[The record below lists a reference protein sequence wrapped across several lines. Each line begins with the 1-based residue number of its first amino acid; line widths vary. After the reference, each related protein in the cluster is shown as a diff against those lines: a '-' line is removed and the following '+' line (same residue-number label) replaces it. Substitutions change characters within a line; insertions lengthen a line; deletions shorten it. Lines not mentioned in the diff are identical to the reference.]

1 MGSTLSKTIGT
12 ETIDKQTETVGG
24 FHIVEVINKKSE
36 KDEDYFCGVENY
48 YLYNYFYSNFPFN
61 QIHGATA
68 TYGLV
73 SLVVGTILV
82 YVVWRSCRRRM
93 MKERSRNLTA
103 AFQLTQSPTTRVPI
117 FGRDQQDLPPRYPS
131 PTSTGTDAPSPP
143 KYDIQRMINS
153 LV

>member
-1 MGSTLSKTIGT
+1 MSSTSSKTIGK

-24 FHIVEVINKKSE
+24 FHIVEVNNNNLG
-36 KDEDYFCGVENY
+36 KDEDYFCGTENY
-48 YLYNYFYSNFPFN
+48 YLYNYFYSNFPFK

-82 YVVWRSCRRRM
+82 YGIWRSCRRRM
-93 MKERSRNLTA
+93 LKERSRNMTA
-103 AFQLTQSPTTRVPI
+103 AFQLTQSPTARVPI
-117 FGRDQQDLPPRYPS
+117 FGRGQQDLPPMYPTPS
-131 PTSTGTDAPSPP
+131 TTGTDSANPP
-143 KYDIQRMINS
+143 KYDIDRMIKS